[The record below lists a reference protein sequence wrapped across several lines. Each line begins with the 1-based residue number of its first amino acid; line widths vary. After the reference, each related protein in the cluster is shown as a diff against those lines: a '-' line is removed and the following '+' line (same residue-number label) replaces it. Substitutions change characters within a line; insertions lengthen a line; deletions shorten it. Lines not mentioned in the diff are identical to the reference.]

1 MTFVSIHFFFFFVF
15 FFLLYWSQKKYTVQN
30 ILLAIGSLIF
40 YGFWSIKFLALM
52 MFSTGIDF
60 LTSILISKSS
70 NQNLRVKLLRFS
82 IISNI
87 GILFLFKY
95 YNFFIQNLIELLKL
109 SGYSINF
116 HLLNIILPI
125 GISFYT
131 FQSIS
136 YTIDVFKNKISA
148 EKNYIN
154 YLCFS
159 TFFPHL
165 VAGPL
170 MRAEN
175 LLPQIKTERF
185 LKKNDIKVA
194 LWLLSYGFFLKIFIA
209 DSASHFV
216 DFSFDIKQ
224 TNGIT
229 KILGSL
235 FFGLQIYGDFCGYS
249 LIAMGIA
256 KLIGFNLPLNFNI
269 PYASTSIR
277 DFWRRW
283 HITLGGFIK
292 DYMYI
297 PLGGNKNGFFVRL
310 LSTTI
315 SMFLVGLCHGASWNF
330 VIWGIYFGI
339 CMVINSIFSKK
350 VKFHSNLLNPL
361 YWTITMIFIL
371 FGWLL
376 FRSNS
381 NEMLIISIKSLNNLE
396 ILNFHLN
403 YFKQFLYLSAPVVF
417 IDFYL
422 FFKKDHL
429 AIVKLKN
436 HIFSLICGVLIF
448 VSFVCVENASNDFI
462 YFQF

>member
-235 FFGLQIYGDFCGYS
+235 FFW
-249 LIAMGIA
+249 A
-256 KLIGFNLPLNFNI
+256 
-269 PYASTSIR
+269 
-277 DFWRRW
+277 
-283 HITLGGFIK
+283 
-292 DYMYI
+292 
-297 PLGGNKNGFFVRL
+297 
-310 LSTTI
+310 
-315 SMFLVGLCHGASWNF
+315 
-330 VIWGIYFGI
+330 
-339 CMVINSIFSKK
+339 
-350 VKFHSNLLNPL
+350 SNLWGFL
-361 YWTITMIFIL
+361 
-371 FGWLL
+371 WLQL
-376 FRSNS
+376 DSNG
-381 NEMLIISIKSLNNLE
+381 NCKINWI
-396 ILNFHLN
+396 
-403 YFKQFLYLSAPVVF
+403 
-417 IDFYL
+417 
-422 FFKKDHL
+422 
-429 AIVKLKN
+429 
-436 HIFSLICGVLIF
+436 
-448 VSFVCVENASNDFI
+448 
-462 YFQF
+462 

>member
-1 MTFVSIHFFFFFVF
+1 
-15 FFLLYWSQKKYTVQN
+15 
-30 ILLAIGSLIF
+30 
-40 YGFWSIKFLALM
+40 
-52 MFSTGIDF
+52 
-60 LTSILISKSS
+60 
-70 NQNLRVKLLRFS
+70 
-82 IISNI
+82 
-87 GILFLFKY
+87 
-95 YNFFIQNLIELLKL
+95 
-109 SGYSINF
+109 
-116 HLLNIILPI
+116 
-125 GISFYT
+125 
-131 FQSIS
+131 
-136 YTIDVFKNKISA
+136 
-148 EKNYIN
+148 
-154 YLCFS
+154 
-159 TFFPHL
+159 
-165 VAGPL
+165 
-170 MRAEN
+170 
-175 LLPQIKTERF
+175 
-185 LKKNDIKVA
+185 
-194 LWLLSYGFFLKIFIA
+194 
-209 DSASHFV
+209 
-216 DFSFDIKQ
+216 
-224 TNGIT
+224 
-229 KILGSL
+229 
-235 FFGLQIYGDFCGYS
+235 
-249 LIAMGIA
+249 MGIA

-292 DYMYI
+292 DYIYI

-315 SMFLVGLCHGASWNF
+315 SMFLVGLWHGASWNF